1 LIRSMTGYGQ
11 GDYAQGG
18 MKFGAEVK
26 SVNYRYRDV
35 VIRLPK
41 TLQAQEDEMRGEVVS
56 KFRRGRIEVM
66 LQIEKGTE
74 ETPVDLA
81 LNLPLV
87 RSYLA
92 MFEQLKEEFGL
103 EGKVRPHE
111 FCQMKD
117 VVFVKPEEMDMEEV
131 RQGLKEA
138 LRLALDSCDRMK
150 IQEGKALEQDFLKRL
165 SLVEGHLTDIAE
177 RAPLVVEE
185 YKGRLRDKISQ
196 MAPDVELDEN
206 RIRQE
211 VVIFADKCD
220 ITEEIVR
227 TRSHLA
233 QFRHYLSVDDAVG
246 RRLDFLLQEI
256 NREIN
261 TMSAKA
267 SDASISAT
275 VVEVKAELEKLREQA
290 QNVE

>member
-11 GDYAQGG
+11 GDCALGER
-18 MKFGAEVK
+18 KFAAEVK

-41 TLQAQEDEMRGEVVS
+41 SLQAVEDEMRSQVAS
-56 KFRRGRIEVM
+56 KFRRGRIEVV
-66 LQIEKGTE
+66 LQIEKGVE
-74 ETPVDLA
+74 ETPADLE

-92 MFEQLKEEFGL
+92 VFQQLKEEFGV
-103 EGKVRPHE
+103 EGHVRPHE
-111 FCQMKD
+111 FCQMQD
-117 VVFVKPEEMDMEEV
+117 VVLVKPEEMDMDEV

-150 IQEGKALEQDFLKRL
+150 MQEGKALEEDFLKRL
-165 SLVEGHLTDIAE
+165 SLVEGHLTDIE
-177 RAPLVVEE
+177 RRAPLVVQE
-185 YKGRLRDKISQ
+185 YKGRLKDKISQ
-196 MAPDVELDEN
+196 IAPDVEWDEH
-206 RIRQE
+206 RIHQE